1 MHMDATNRLARLQR
15 MLEADPNDAF
25 CLYSIGFEH
34 AREGRHEEAI
44 GWYERTMLADGHY
57 HYAWFQKAKSLIALH
72 REPEARDVLRDGLT
86 RATSAG
92 DAKAV
97 SELRELLS
105 VLGG

>member
-1 MHMDATNRLARLQR
+1 MDSGKRLARLEK

-34 AREGRHEEAI
+34 AREDRHEEAI
-44 GWYERTMLADGHY
+44 GWYERAMAADGSY

-72 REPEARDVLRDGLT
+72 REDDARTTLRDGLE
-86 RATSAG
+86 RAEAAG
-92 DAKAV
+92 DTKAT